1 MCLLYFSRPIS
12 NTRVRYRVR
21 KTEYHDCRLLGFACK
36 FLAKSIFSML
46 AARIARD
53 PGPNYFSPT
62 ILEWLLRHAL
72 CACSTWILL
81 QGETRAMIMTNKL
94 LPVALIAALIGGS
107 VGALV
112 MHRSQPASAETAT
125 ATQTNTA
132 PAATEQQANNEL
144 VPSEFNT
151 AGEQTAYK
159 TGFADGFAA
168 ASETAVNTSSARRSP
183 SRVVYRNSGSRAS
196 SSRVYYDYQP
206 RKRSFWDK
214 HRDKLTVAIG
224 TGAGAAIGGLVGG
237 KKGAAI
243 GALSG
248 AGGSALWTYKLRKRN
263 RNY

>member
-1 MCLLYFSRPIS
+1 
-12 NTRVRYRVR
+12 
-21 KTEYHDCRLLGFACK
+21 
-36 FLAKSIFSML
+36 
-46 AARIARD
+46 
-53 PGPNYFSPT
+53 
-62 ILEWLLRHAL
+62 
-72 CACSTWILL
+72 
-81 QGETRAMIMTNKL
+81 MIMTNKL

-112 MHRSQPASAETAT
+112 MHRTQPATAETTTASQNAQT
-125 ATQTNTA
+125 ATPVADQTNSDLM
-132 PAATEQQANNEL
+132 AAN
-144 VPSEFNT
+144 FNT

-168 ASETAVNTSSARRSP
+168 AMQSEQRTSAATTTRRAP
-183 SRVVYRNSGSRAS
+183 SRVVYRNSGSR

-248 AGGSALWTYKLRKRN
+248 AGGSALWTYKLRNRD

>member
-1 MCLLYFSRPIS
+1 
-12 NTRVRYRVR
+12 
-21 KTEYHDCRLLGFACK
+21 
-36 FLAKSIFSML
+36 
-46 AARIARD
+46 
-53 PGPNYFSPT
+53 
-62 ILEWLLRHAL
+62 
-72 CACSTWILL
+72 
-81 QGETRAMIMTNKL
+81 MIMTNKL

-112 MHRSQPASAETAT
+112 MHKSQPATAETTTAAAQDTART
-125 ATQTNTA
+125 ATPVADQNS
-132 PAATEQQANNEL
+132 EL
-144 VPSEFNT
+144 VAAGFDT

-168 ASETAVNTSSARRSP
+168 AMQSEQRAAATTSVRRAP

-196 SSRVYYDYQP
+196 SQRVYYDYQP

-224 TGAGAAIGGLVGG
+224 TGAGAAVGGLIGG

-248 AGGSALWTYKLRKRN
+248 AGGSALWTYKLRNRD